1 MLFYSNLK
9 RICRNKYKKYKNSTI
24 IIIIITTLLVTINL
38 NLLCILCYKGLLK
51 GIMIIIIHNVRCN
64 TNTECNA

>member
-9 RICRNKYKKYKNSTI
+9 RICRNKYIRTYKNST
-24 IIIIITTLLVTINL
+24 IIIIITTLLVTIYL
-38 NLLCILCYKGLLK
+38 NILCILCYKGLLK

-64 TNTECNA
+64 TNTEFNA